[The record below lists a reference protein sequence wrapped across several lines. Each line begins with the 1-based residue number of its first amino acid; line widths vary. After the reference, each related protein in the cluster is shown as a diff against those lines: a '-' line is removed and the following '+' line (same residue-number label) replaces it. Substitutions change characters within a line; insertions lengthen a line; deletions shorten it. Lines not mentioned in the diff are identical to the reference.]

1 MRSLRLVLRNL
12 RKSPGFA
19 IYTILSLALGIG
31 ANTALFSIFDE
42 IILKP
47 LPVVEPDRLVVFHSK
62 GVNSGNISSDNYETS
77 FSYPLYLDLV
87 ERLSTGAGAPFE
99 SIFARAGGSVSVAGV
114 GEPDVAWAESV
125 TGNFFDGLGLKAAI
139 GRLLNQNDD
148 LKEGANPVVVVSYG
162 YWKEHFGGRAD
173 VVGQKLL
180 IDNHPIEII
189 GVAPEGFDGMITGRE
204 PKLYYP
210 LHLKTV
216 LSTGFDDL
224 TNRRSAWIDIFGR
237 LRPGAAI
244 SHAEAQ
250 AAPMYRSILED
261 ELRQM
266 KGPSDRMKREF
277 TVKKLDFIP
286 AGQGINVLRKRY
298 ETQLAFL
305 LGMVGLILLIACANV
320 ANLFTVRAI
329 GRRKEMAVRVSMGAT
344 RSAIVGHLLVESLVL
359 SVLGG
364 VVATVLGYWMEAGL
378 TYFVS
383 SVQPGLHWH
392 ALVFNFALA
401 LVTALLFGLVPA
413 LQASN
418 PELAT
423 TLKDEGGAVSATTA
437 QGRLRQALALAQ
449 LALALTLLTAA
460 GLFARSLG
468 NLQNVDLGFSTDHI
482 LTFELSPSLIGYT
495 PERAQA
501 LFRDVQKH
509 LEALP
514 GVQRAATVLDLPLAG
529 SNTVSNISIEGYK
542 AAPDEE
548 LDTHMNAVSPG
559 YFEAM
564 GIRKIAG
571 RTFEERD
578 GDKAPKVAIVTQ
590 SFSRKWLKGASPV
603 GMHFGMGAGQG
614 TKIDIEIVGMVA
626 DQKTDDLRTDPYE
639 YIYRPLAQAAQSR
652 TSATFVVRSTGDENA
667 LGTAVR
673 QVVRELDA
681 NLPVRGLKSMAARKA
696 QTMGDDRLI
705 SILTAAFGVLATILA
720 ALGLYAVLAFTVA
733 QRTKEIGIR
742 MALGATESSVTKLV
756 LTGMLRVMIG
766 GVIIGLIGAF
776 AIGRWAESLLY
787 GLKGFDPLVIVSAVA
802 LLTIVAFAAATL
814 PARRAARTDPVT
826 ALRQ

>member
-19 IYTILSLALGIG
+19 VYTILSLALGIG

-77 FSYPLYLDLV
+77 FSYPIYLDFVAKLA
-87 ERLSTGAGAPFE
+87 TGPDAPFE
-99 SIFARAGGSVSVAGV
+99 AVIARAGGSVSVAGI
-114 GEPDVAWAESV
+114 GEPDVAGAESV
-125 TGNFFDGLGLKAAI
+125 TGNFFDGLGLTPTI

-148 LKEGANPVVVVSYG
+148 LKEGANPVIVVSYG
-162 YWKEHFGGRAD
+162 YWKEHFGGRTD
-173 VVGQKLL
+173 IVGQKLL
-180 IDNHPIEII
+180 IDNHPMEIV
-189 GVAPEGFDGMITGRE
+189 GVLPEGFAGMITGRD
-204 PKLYYP
+204 PKIYYP
-210 LHLKTV
+210 LHLKT
-216 LSTGFDDL
+216 LL
-224 TNRRSAWIDIFGR
+224 NTNFTALADRRDAWLDIFGR
-237 LRPGAAI
+237 LRPGATI

-250 AAPMYRSILED
+250 AAPPYHAILED
-261 ELRQM
+261 ELREM
-266 KGPSDRMKREF
+266 KGPTDKMKREF
-277 TVKKLDFIP
+277 PVKKLEFLS
-286 AGQGINVLRKRY
+286 AGQGINILRRRY

-344 RSAIVGHLLVESLVL
+344 RATIIGHLLVESFVL
-359 SVLGG
+359 SILGG
-364 VVATVLGYWMEAGL
+364 IVATVLGYWMEAGL

-383 SVQPGLHWH
+383 SVKPGLHWH

-401 LVTALLFGLVPA
+401 LVTALLFGLIPA
-413 LQASN
+413 MQASN

-468 NLQNVDLGFSTDHI
+468 NLQNVDLGFSTEHI
-482 LTFELSPSLIGYT
+482 LTFDLSPVLIGYT

-501 LFRDVQKH
+501 LFKDVQKRIG
-509 LEALP
+509 ALP
-514 GVQRAATVLDLPLAG
+514 GIQRASTVLDLPLGG
-529 SNTVSNISIEGYK
+529 SNSVSNISIEGYK

-559 YFEAM
+559 YFDSM
-564 GIRKIAG
+564 GIRLIAG
-571 RTFEERD
+571 REFEERD
-578 GDKAPKVAIVTQ
+578 GEKAPKVGIVTE
-590 SFSRKWLKGASPV
+590 SFSRKWLHGANPV
-603 GMHFGMGAGQG
+603 GTHFGMGAGQG

-639 YIYRPLAQAAQSR
+639 YIYRPLAQNGQGRS
-652 TSATFVVRSTGDENA
+652 SATFVVRALGDENA

-673 QVVRELDA
+673 QVVREIDP
-681 NLPVRGLKSMAARKA
+681 NLPLRGLKSMAKRKA
-696 QTMGDDRLI
+696 DSMGDDKLI

-742 MALGATESSVTKLV
+742 MALGATENNVTRLV

-766 GVIIGLIGAF
+766 GVIIGLVGAF

-802 LLTIVAFAAATL
+802 LLTIVAFVAATL